1 MSPPSPSPST
11 SRPPSAAAT
20 TSVVQLGAE
29 ADAPL
34 PIDGRSHPSLLAIGR
49 LVGRRL
55 RVRVVLSLFVCPFGR
70 ETERGKKATEQKKRT
85 STLRKKSKK
94 TSKQVT
100 VSDGRVLSGVLSC
113 LDPQGNLVLADTLT
127 LGGERGGG
135 GGGLGEEAGK
145 KAEERGEGEGEK
157 RAPSS
162 SSGEAATAAT
172 TTAAATEAH
181 APLSLDD
188 GHHHSRNQQ
197 QDHAMGM
204 VIVPRSKRVRCC
216 VEVESFEVER
226 VGAEVARAMESS
238 K

>member
-1 MSPPSPSPST
+1 LF
-11 SRPPSAAAT
+11 A
-20 TSVVQLGAE
+20 
-29 ADAPL
+29 
-34 PIDGRSHPSLLAIGR
+34 RSGER
-49 LVGRRL
+49 QREERKRRN
-55 RVRVVLSLFVCPFGR
+55 
-70 ETERGKKATEQKKRT
+70 KKTNLDLKEKIQ
-85 STLRKKSKK
+85 K

-162 SSGEAATAAT
+162 SSGEAATSAT